1 MRRHN
6 QAQRMIALPPY
17 PFARWNKEIARVRAE
32 GVDVIR
38 LDIGNPDLPPPDSER
53 FQLVEGPRFLGPRPF
68 ATPRVTFQWGFGCI
82 CPAESKYIIE
92 VKEKSY
98 ASIWA
103 HLCRRL
109 Q

>member
-53 FQLVEGPRFLGPRPF
+53 FQLVEGPRFLGNETLR
-68 ATPRVTFQWGFGCI
+68 
-82 CPAESKYIIE
+82 
-92 VKEKSY
+92 Y
-98 ASIWA
+98 AQGDIPVGIW
-103 HLCRRL
+103 LYLPSRI
-109 Q
+109 QVYN